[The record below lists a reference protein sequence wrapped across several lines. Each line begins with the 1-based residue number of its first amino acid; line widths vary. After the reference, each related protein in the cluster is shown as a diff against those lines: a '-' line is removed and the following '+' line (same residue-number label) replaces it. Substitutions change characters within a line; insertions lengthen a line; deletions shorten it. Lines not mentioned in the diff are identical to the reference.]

1 MNHVEPWV
9 VRGCRRWSPT
19 QALPLVGGAD
29 WGGAS
34 SHVLACV
41 RAWCVR
47 ASCMCAYAQCP
58 LAQAFDSA
66 GTLLPPPLTR
76 PGSLVNKPSESLN

>member
-41 RAWCVR
+41 RGVYVRRACVR
-47 ASCMCAYAQCP
+47 MHSVP
-58 LAQAFDSA
+58 LPRLS
-66 GTLLPPPLTR
+66 TLQGPC
-76 PGSLVNKPSESLN
+76 SLHL